1 MSDLNSL
8 RTKYSIMARQV
19 ARDNG
24 IDENIFVSLVNTESS
39 FNPDAKDFR
48 TGTHYGLTQ
57 VGSAAVADVG
67 GDMSR
72 VFDPYYNLTY
82 GAKYLA
88 QMKAKFGN
96 YYDALR
102 GYNQGPTTAVYNR
115 RAGSEY
121 ANKILSNVTTPDVNI
136 TPENADQYYLN
147 NPVEKTTADIVS
159 SGVIGGGLSGLNSW
173 LEEKIGTGV
182 IYVGAILLVVL
193 LLIFGLYALVT
204 GESNPAKAAKAVAT
218 FAATKGKL

>member
-1 MSDLNSL
+1 
-8 RTKYSIMARQV
+8 MARDV
-19 ARDNG
+19 ARQNG
-24 IDENIFVSLVNTESS
+24 IDENVFVSLVNTESS
-39 FNPDAKDFR
+39 FNPDAKDYK

-88 QMKAKFGN
+88 MMKAKFGN

-102 GYNQGPTTAVYNR
+102 GYNQGATTAIMNR
-115 RAGSEY
+115 RAGSDY
-121 ANKILSNVTTPDVNI
+121 ADKILSAVTTPDVNV

-147 NPVEKTTADIVS
+147 NPVERTTADIVS
-159 SGVIGGGLSGLNSW
+159 SGVIGSGLSGLNTW
-173 LEEKIGTGV
+173 LESKINTSLVYV
-182 IYVGAILLVVL
+182 IALAIVIILF
-193 LLIFGLYALVT
+193 IFGLYAVVT
-204 GESNPAKAAKAVAT
+204 GESNPVQAAKSIAMV
-218 FAATKGKL
+218 AATKGKAK